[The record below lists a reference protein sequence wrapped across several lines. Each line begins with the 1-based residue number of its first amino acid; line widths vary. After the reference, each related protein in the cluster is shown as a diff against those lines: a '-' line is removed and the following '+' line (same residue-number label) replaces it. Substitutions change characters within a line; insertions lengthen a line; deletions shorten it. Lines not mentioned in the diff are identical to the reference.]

1 MALISIAQAENLKTR
16 QFQRK
21 SRQLGE
27 FLRGDFS
34 SIAAELAKVFPNT
47 EGLQERY
54 VPLVQRFAHEL
65 SGLYVKPVVRRFV
78 QSQAPTADPF
88 VKLQAVYRA
97 SKVDRALH
105 KAHRALLVQQT
116 VILAVLPDGI
126 GRVKVLVVEPWQVE
140 WKTNDPLRADD
151 LSRATEVCLRVPVEV
166 KGETVIYGDLEF
178 TPTEI
183 YLERGGQKMPV
194 YGSSTRNPWGR
205 IPLVVLRSEDPL
217 PGRWAAPVNEPL
229 LAMQLALCVSESD
242 TELLVHTQAWGQKV
256 LENAQVAQQ
265 VEELQVGPEKVTAL
279 INNDPTAP
287 APRLTIV
294 QGQPPLAQITGW
306 NEARLRL
313 LCSMF
318 DLSPDAF
325 LKVNTAVTASARAY
339 DARDRE
345 EAKARFE
352 PIFVDAE
359 QELAQLVAMVCNL
372 TDPLKIPEDV
382 GVELRYSTYDPPV
395 DPLHEAQATQ
405 SGVALGMVSP
415 VDLVADRDG
424 ITRQAA
430 LDKIKRNLQ
439 ECRDLGV
446 MPMATNAPAV
456 GAADPG
462 MGGAA

>member
-1 MALISIAQAENLKTR
+1 MALISIAQAENLKLR

-21 SRQLGE
+21 SRQLSE

-47 EGLQERY
+47 DGLQERY

-88 VKLQAVYRA
+88 LKLQAVYRA

-105 KAHRALLVQQT
+105 QAHRALLVQQT
-116 VILAVLPDGI
+116 LVLAVLPDGV
-126 GRVKVLVVEPWQVE
+126 GRVRVQAFEPWQVQ
-140 WKTNDPLRADD
+140 WTAGDPLRADD
-151 LSRATEVCLRVPVEV
+151 LSRATEVRLRVPVEV
-166 KGETVIYGDLEF
+166 KGETVIYGDLVM
-178 TPTEI
+178 TPQEI
-183 YLERGGQKMPV
+183 YQGNQRAPV
-194 YGSSTRNPWGR
+194 YGGSTRNPWGR

-415 VDLVADRDG
+415 VDMVADRDG

-439 ECRDLGV
+439 ECRELGLT
-446 MPMATNAPAV
+446 PAAPGAPAV
-456 GAADPG
+456 GAAGPG
-462 MGGAA
+462 GGAA